1 MGTDTKL
8 SKTMSVA
15 EFDAAYFYASDLR
28 KFAVELGIS
37 VGNFRKNEVESLIRE
52 FLVTGV
58 VPAKKPTLPR
68 KDNKSRDVLEEQ
80 TIVVNY
86 VGDKTTKSFLLALVW
101 ERNPHARNKSGQWY
115 WLNDW
120 RRNQQE
126 RGDKFTYGDMAGK
139 LLDLMET
146 EGKLPPIPSARMNN
160 FITEFQADPV
170 NSGSTRNDVLKA
182 WNILKAA
189 SGPKTYEYYKN
200 SRSKRIDQA

>member
-1 MGTDTKL
+1 MKNGFAMGTETKL

-28 KFAVELGIS
+28 KFAGELGIS
-37 VGNFRKNEVESLIRE
+37 VGNFRKIEVENLIRE
-52 FLVTGV
+52 FLATGV
-58 VPAKKPTLPR
+58 VPAKQPTLPR

-86 VGDKTTKSFLLALVW
+86 VGDKATKSFLLALVW

-120 RRNQQE
+120 RRSQQE
-126 RGDKFTYGDMAGK
+126 RGDEFTYGDVAGK

-160 FITEFQADPV
+160 FITEFQADPI

-182 WNILKAA
+182 WSVLKAA
-189 SGPKTYEYYKN
+189 SGLKTYEYYK
-200 SRSKRIDQA
+200 KLKI